1 MEFQEHNQTIF
12 YFLLQYNLNTIICI
26 NLATMENSMV
36 VLQTTKNR
44 TTLWS
49 SNSTPGCV
57 CVCVCVCACVYEEN
71 ENTSLKRYVYP
82 RVHCSIIYN
91 SQDMETT

>member
-1 MEFQEHNQTIF
+1 
-12 YFLLQYNLNTIICI
+12 
-26 NLATMENSMV
+26 MENSME

-57 CVCVCVCACVYEEN
+57 CVCVCVYEEN

-82 RVHCSIIYN
+82 SVHCSIIYN